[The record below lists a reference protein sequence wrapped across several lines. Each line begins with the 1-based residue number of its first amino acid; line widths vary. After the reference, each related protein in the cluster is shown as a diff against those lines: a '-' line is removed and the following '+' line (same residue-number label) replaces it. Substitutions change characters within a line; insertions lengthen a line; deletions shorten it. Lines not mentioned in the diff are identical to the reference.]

1 VKIKLDENIHG
12 DVRDALARWGH
23 DATTVHEE
31 GLAGRPDADVA
42 AAVKAEER
50 CLITFDLDFA
60 NPRHY
65 PPAEHA
71 GIVVLRL
78 HTPTFKLQVRRLVSF
93 FATQQAEGVA
103 GKLWILDETR
113 ARDWTS

>member
-12 DVRDALARWGH
+12 DVQDALARWGH
-23 DATTVHEE
+23 DAATVHEE
-31 GLAGRPDADVA
+31 GLAGRSDAEVA

-50 CLITFDLDFA
+50 CLVTFDLDFA
-60 NPRHY
+60 NPRHF
-65 PPAEHA
+65 PPAEYA

-78 HTPTFKLQVRRLVSF
+78 HTPTSTLQIRRLVSF
-93 FATQQAEGVA
+93 FAAEPEGVV

-113 ARDWTS
+113 ARDWTP

>member
-12 DVRDALARWGH
+12 DVRDALVRWGH
-23 DATTVHEE
+23 DTTTVREE
-31 GLAGRPDADVA
+31 GLAGHPDIDVA

-50 CLITFDLDFA
+50 CLVTFDLDFA
-60 NPRHY
+60 DPRHY
-65 PPAEHA
+65 PPAEYA

-78 HTPTFKLQVRRLVSF
+78 RAPTFKLQIRRLVSF
-93 FATQQAEGVA
+93 FTAQEDDVT

-113 ARDWTS
+113 TRDWTP

>member
-1 VKIKLDENIHG
+1 MKIKLDENIHG
-12 DVRDALARWGH
+12 DVRDALAGWGH

-50 CLITFDLDFA
+50 CLVTFDLDFA

-65 PPAEHA
+65 PPGEYA

-78 HTPTFKLQVRRLVSF
+78 HTPTSKLQIRRLVSF
-93 FATQQAEGVA
+93 FTAQAESVA

-113 ARDWTS
+113 ARDWTP

>member
-12 DVRDALARWGH
+12 GVREALARWGH

-31 GLAGRPDADVA
+31 GLAGRPDTDVA
-42 AAVKAEER
+42 AAVKAEAR
-50 CLITFDLDFA
+50 CLVTFDLDFA

-65 PPAEHA
+65 PPAEYT

-93 FATQQAEGVA
+93 FATQAEGMA